1 MRHSIYKILSLSA
14 FILLICNGFA
24 NDNAKLLKEANEAYQ
39 QENYNDAISLYEQVV
54 NNKVEQSGL
63 YYNLGNAYYKAGYN
77 AKALL
82 WYERALRLDPS
93 DEDTQHNI
101 AFVNQKITDRI
112 DAVPETAFARWWN
125 RLSGHYTERG
135 WAIWAI
141 VGSFLL
147 VASILCYLFS
157 GNKILQISGFAF
169 FWVALFLIVFSLI
182 FANKEKNRYEQTSEA
197 IIMNLVVEAKT
208 APSEKSRTTFVIHEG
223 LKVQITNEIN
233 GYVEIRIPNG
243 EKGWITRNTIEKI

>member
-1 MRHSIYKILSLSA
+1 MRLFFYKILPFFA
-14 FILLICNGFA
+14 FILLISNVFP

-54 NNKVEQSGL
+54 NSDVEQSGL
-63 YYNLGNAYYKAGYN
+63 YYNLGNSYYKAGYN

-93 DEDTQHNI
+93 DEDIQHNI

-112 DAVPETAFARWWN
+112 NAVPETAFARWWN
-125 RLSGHYTERG
+125 RLSGQHTERG

-141 VGSFLL
+141 VGAFIL
-147 VASILCYLFS
+147 VGSILGYLFS
-157 GNKILQISGFAF
+157 SSKALQISCFIL
-169 FWVALFLIVFSLI
+169 FWGALLLIVFSLV
-182 FANKEKNRYEQTSEA
+182 FANKEKKRYEQTSEA
-197 IIMNLVVEAKT
+197 IVMNLVVEAKT